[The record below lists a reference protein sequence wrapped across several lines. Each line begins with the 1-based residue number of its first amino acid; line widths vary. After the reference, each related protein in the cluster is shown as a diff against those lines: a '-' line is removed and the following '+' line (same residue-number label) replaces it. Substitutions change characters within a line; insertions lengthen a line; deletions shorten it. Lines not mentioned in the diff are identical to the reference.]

1 MIQDFILNEV
11 LKELILCVCVFLP
24 FNLTI
29 LICLIK
35 LKLLMTTLECSI
47 LRLILRYETVI
58 SERLNLF
65 MDRELVTNI
74 ILGFS

>member
-1 MIQDFILNEV
+1 MIFQDFILHEV
-11 LKELILCVCVFLP
+11 LKELILCVCFLP

-35 LKLLMTTLECSI
+35 LKLLMTTLGFSI
-47 LRLILRYETVI
+47 LQLILRYEIVI
-58 SERLNLF
+58 SEGLNFF